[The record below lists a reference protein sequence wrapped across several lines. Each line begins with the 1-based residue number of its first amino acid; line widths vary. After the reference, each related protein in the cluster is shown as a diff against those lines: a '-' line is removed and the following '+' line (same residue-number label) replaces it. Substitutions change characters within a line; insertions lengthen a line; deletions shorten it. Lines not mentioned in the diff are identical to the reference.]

1 MENKASYELING
13 LNMGMNSIDQLI
25 DKVESKELRD
35 IILNLRK
42 DYDDLFEKV
51 QRHYPDIDKEIKK
64 NIIGDAM
71 LKMKTMMV
79 DDKKI
84 TKMLI
89 EGCNQGIMTMRELM
103 NENTYIEANLR
114 SCILDLEDISK
125 RYIDEL
131 KPYL

>member
-1 MENKASYELING
+1 MEKKASYELING
-13 LNMGMNSIDQLI
+13 LNMGLNSIDQVI
-25 DKVESKELRD
+25 DKVESKALRD

-51 QRHYPDIDKEIKK
+51 QRHYPDIDKEIKA
-64 NIIGDAM
+64 NLMADIM
-71 LKMKTMMV
+71 LRMKTMMV

-84 TKMLI
+84 VKMLI
-89 EGCNQGIMTMRELM
+89 EGSNQAVMTMRELM
-103 NENTYIEANLR
+103 NDNAYIESNLR

-125 RYIDEL
+125 RYIEEL

>member
-1 MENKASYELING
+1 MEKKASYELING
-13 LNMGMNSIDQLI
+13 IHMGMTSIDQMI
-25 DKVESKELRD
+25 DKVENKTLRD

-51 QRHYPDIDKEIKK
+51 QRHYPDIDQEIKS
-64 NIIGDAM
+64 NFIADAM
-71 LKMKTMMV
+71 LKMKTMV
-79 DDKKI
+79 TDDKKI
-84 TKMLI
+84 VKMLI
-89 EGCNQGIMTMRELM
+89 EGSNQAIMTMRELL
-103 NENTYIEANLR
+103 NDNTYIEANLK

>member
-1 MENKASYELING
+1 MEKKASYELING
-13 LNMGMNSIDQLI
+13 INMGMNSIDQLI
-25 DKVESKELRD
+25 DKVENESLRE

-51 QRHYPDIDKEIKK
+51 QRHYPDIDKEIKT
-64 NIIGDAM
+64 NLMADIM
-71 LKMKTMMV
+71 LRMKTMMV

-84 TKMLI
+84 VKMLI
-89 EGCNQGIMTMRELM
+89 EGSNQAVMTMRELM
-103 NENTYIEANLR
+103 NDNAYIESNLR

-125 RYIDEL
+125 RYIEEL

>member
-1 MENKASYELING
+1 MENKATCELING
-13 LNMGMNSIDQLI
+13 LNMGMNSIDQMI

-35 IILNLRK
+35 ILLNLRK
-42 DYDDLFEKV
+42 DYDDLFEKA
-51 QRHYPDIDKEIKK
+51 QRHYPNIDKEIKK
-64 NIIGDAM
+64 NLIGDAM
-71 LKMKTMMV
+71 LKMKTMMS

-89 EGCNQGIMTMRELM
+89 EGCNQAIMTMRELM

>member
-1 MENKASYELING
+1 
-13 LNMGMNSIDQLI
+13 
-25 DKVESKELRD
+25 
-35 IILNLRK
+35 
-42 DYDDLFEKV
+42 
-51 QRHYPDIDKEIKK
+51 
-64 NIIGDAM
+64 
-71 LKMKTMMV
+71 MKTMMV

-89 EGCNQGIMTMRELM
+89 EGCNQAIMTMRELM

>member
-13 LNMGMNSIDQLI
+13 LNMGMNSIDQMI

-64 NIIGDAM
+64 NIIGEAM
-71 LKMKTMMV
+71 LKMKTMMI

>member
-1 MENKASYELING
+1 MEKKASYELING
-13 LNMGMNSIDQLI
+13 INMGMNSIDQLI
-25 DKVESKELRD
+25 DKVENESLRE

-51 QRHYPDIDKEIKK
+51 QRHYPDIDKEIKA
-64 NIIGDAM
+64 NLMADIM
-71 LKMKTMMV
+71 LRMKTMMV

-84 TKMLI
+84 VKMLI
-89 EGCNQGIMTMRELM
+89 EGSNQAVMTMRELM
-103 NENTYIEANLR
+103 NDNAYIESNLR

-125 RYIDEL
+125 RYIEEL